1 MVEVILR
8 KKRVF
13 VGRFTLAGLKM
24 FWIIQE

>member
-8 KKRVF
+8 KKKEF